1 MDIRHLEI
9 FCRIVET
16 GSFSRTAK
24 ALGFAQPTVSG
35 HIKTLEDELGVR
47 LFDRLGRVVEPTKAG
62 LVLLDYANKIIQTRD
77 EASLAIEDYL
87 GIIRGQLI
95 VGASTIPGGYLLPIC
110 LAKFNRDHTDV
121 AITIEILDSR
131 KVIEEVLEGEF
142 QMGVAGARISHK
154 HLKYKKFA
162 ADEIILVTAPE
173 GALARR
179 KKVSA
184 GELEKV
190 PMIVREEGSGTR
202 LAVEERLRKIGFN
215 LASAKVSA
223 VLGDT
228 QAIRSAL
235 KAGVGVSIVSRFLV
249 EEDLEKGTL
258 REVAIEGF
266 SCIREFY
273 SVVNKSRSMTPLCR
287 SFLQFIHKGDAG
299 GLGAVGRGY
308 SGRGGAAPGTG
319 DRAFP
324 AAIIARQRKRAMR
337 SL

>member
-1 MDIRHLEI
+1 MNIRHLDI
-9 FCRIVET
+9 FCRIIET

-24 ALGFAQPTVSG
+24 ALGLAQPTVSG

-62 LVLLDYANKIIQTRD
+62 LVLMDYAKRMIQTRD
-77 EASLAIEDYL
+77 EAKLAIEEYL

-110 LAKFNRDHTDV
+110 VAKFNRDHTDV
-121 AITIEILDSR
+121 AISIEILDSR
-131 KVIEEVLEGEF
+131 KVIEGVIEGDF
-142 QMGVAGARISHK
+142 QMGVAGALISHK
-154 HLKYKKFA
+154 HLKYKKFT
-162 ADEIILVTAPE
+162 ADELILVTAPE

-179 KKVSA
+179 KKVRA
-184 GELEKV
+184 GELKKV

-202 LAVEERLRKIGFN
+202 LAAEERLREIGFN
-215 LASAKVSA
+215 PASANVSA
-223 VLGDT
+223 VLGDA

-235 KAGVGVSIVSRFLV
+235 KAGVGVSIVSRFSV
-249 EEDLEKGTL
+249 EEDMERGTL

-287 SFLQFIHKGDAG
+287 SFLQFIHEGDAG
-299 GLGAVGRGY
+299 GLGADGRG
-308 SGRGGAAPGTG
+308 
-319 DRAFP
+319 
-324 AAIIARQRKRAMR
+324 
-337 SL
+337 

>member
-1 MDIRHLEI
+1 MNIRHLDI
-9 FCRIVET
+9 FCRIIET

-24 ALGFAQPTVSG
+24 ALGLAQPTVSG

-62 LVLLDYANKIIQTRD
+62 LVLMDYAKRMIQTRD
-77 EASLAIEDYL
+77 EAKLAIEEYL

-110 LAKFNRDHTDV
+110 VAKFNRDHTDV
-121 AITIEILDSR
+121 AISIEILDSR
-131 KVIEEVLEGEF
+131 KVIEGVIEGDF

-154 HLKYKKFA
+154 HLKYKKFT
-162 ADEIILVTAPE
+162 ADELILVTAPE

-179 KKVSA
+179 KKVRA
-184 GELEKV
+184 GELKKV

-202 LAVEERLRKIGFN
+202 LAAEERLREIGFN
-215 LASAKVSA
+215 PASANVSA
-223 VLGDT
+223 VLGDA

-235 KAGVGVSIVSRFLV
+235 KAGVGVSIVSRFSV
-249 EEDLEKGTL
+249 EEDMERGTL

-287 SFLQFIHKGDAG
+287 SFLQFIHEGDAG
-299 GLGAVGRGY
+299 GLGADGRG
-308 SGRGGAAPGTG
+308 
-319 DRAFP
+319 
-324 AAIIARQRKRAMR
+324 
-337 SL
+337 